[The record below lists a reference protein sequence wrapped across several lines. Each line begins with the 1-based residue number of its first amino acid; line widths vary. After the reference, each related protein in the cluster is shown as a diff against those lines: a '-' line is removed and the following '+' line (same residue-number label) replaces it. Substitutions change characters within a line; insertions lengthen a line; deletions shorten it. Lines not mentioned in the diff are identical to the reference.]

1 MISQCQKRFIV
12 RSFSFSGG
20 VSRWRGF
27 SFLGASHCRE
37 VLMSGV
43 CHCREVLIG
52 RSSSPSKGLDVGS
65 AQVHLFLCMEAE
77 QTGMH

>member
-1 MISQCQKRFIV
+1 
-12 RSFSFSGG
+12 
-20 VSRWRGF
+20 
-27 SFLGASHCRE
+27 
-37 VLMSGV
+37 MSGV